1 MKWSKFTLNNY
12 KKISKIDII
21 KKDLLIDKMIKD
33 KNNIIKINDI
43 KFDIS
48 YTTIDRDLINEKSS
62 IKWVYS
68 KGLFNDLDNLKSEIE
83 IKWNNNI
90 LYIKCN
96 ENKLVNILNRLPT
109 LLKMINFINNNN
121 NKLKI
126 YLILSNL
133 KKDIDKNN
141 YNLEAKQINSGYSH
155 SIEKYIFIWREEEF
169 EKVLFHELIHL
180 LNKDHRDEIYD
191 LDKQNNNLFFEALT
205 DTKAIYYNIIY
216 LSILTKDDIKKLFTI
231 ELSFIINQANLMN
244 YLLNN
249 KYNEISPVS
258 SYYIIKSKIFKYILS
273 DKMNDDLYEKL
284 FVLNTFGNELINTIY
299 NDELHYIPFE
309 NVNSSRMT
317 ILELN

>member
-68 KGLFNDLDNLKSEIE
+68 KGLLNDLDNLKSEIE

-90 LYIKCN
+90 IYIKCN

-109 LLKMINFINNNN
+109 LLKMINYINNNN

-133 KKDIDKNN
+133 KKDIHMKS
-141 YNLEAKQINSGYSH
+141 YTSTVNS
-155 SIEKYIFIWREEEF
+155 I
-169 EKVLFHELIHL
+169 V
-180 LNKDHRDEIYD
+180 
-191 LDKQNNNLFFEALT
+191 
-205 DTKAIYYNIIY
+205 
-216 LSILTKDDIKKLFTI
+216 
-231 ELSFIINQANLMN
+231 
-244 YLLNN
+244 
-249 KYNEISPVS
+249 
-258 SYYIIKSKIFKYILS
+258 KSK
-273 DKMNDDLYEKL
+273 
-284 FVLNTFGNELINTIY
+284 
-299 NDELHYIPFE
+299 
-309 NVNSSRMT
+309 
-317 ILELN
+317 

>member
-12 KKISKIDII
+12 KKIYKIDII

-62 IKWVYS
+62 TKWVYS

-90 LYIKCN
+90 IYIKCN

-109 LLKMINFINNNN
+109 LLKMINYINNNN